1 MFHTCPGS
9 GSGSGKHNETS
20 DQPPPTAGL
29 AEQDNCSTIQCSKDF
44 SCSVVRNVS
53 LCLPVCGS
61 WEQLPH
67 GTVVAVDVVVVL
79 SAVIGAVA
87 SIAVIVISCIR
98 WNRM

>member
-1 MFHTCPGS
+1 MFLTCPGS
-9 GSGSGKHNETS
+9 GSGSGSDKHNEIS
-20 DQPPPTAGL
+20 DQPPPTARL
-29 AEQDNCSTIQCSKDF
+29 DNCSTIQCSEDF
-44 SCSVVRNVS
+44 SCSVVRNGS
-53 LCLPVCGS
+53 FCLPVCGS

-79 SAVIGAVA
+79 SAVIGVIA